1 MGIKLGSNY
10 GFDFHFPNDAQ
21 CMFVCLLDICVSS
34 QEKWWFKSFADIL
47 IRFFGILFSTYKNSL
62 YILATRP

>member
-1 MGIKLGSNY
+1 MVLISIFLMMLSV
-10 GFDFHFPNDAQ
+10 
-21 CMFVCLLDICVSS
+21 FVCLLDICVSS

-47 IRFFGILFSTYKNSL
+47 IGFFGILFSTYKNSL